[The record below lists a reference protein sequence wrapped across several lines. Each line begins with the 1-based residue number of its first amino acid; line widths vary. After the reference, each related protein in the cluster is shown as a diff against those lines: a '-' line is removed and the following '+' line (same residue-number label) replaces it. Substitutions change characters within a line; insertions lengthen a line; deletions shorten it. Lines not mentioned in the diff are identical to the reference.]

1 MIADMKPAWSFRNR
15 LILILHDAFLGKIV
29 PGTRRVSADWTSEK
43 LVLTVYLERRAL
55 PNDHDLMGEVTSDV
69 LAAFPEVND
78 ISYVI
83 SENYSDLV
91 FPQTDLV
98 HFQRYEAQ

>member
-1 MIADMKPAWSFRNR
+1 
-15 LILILHDAFLGKIV
+15 
-29 PGTRRVSADWTSEK
+29 
-43 LVLTVYLERRAL
+43 
-55 PNDHDLMGEVTSDV
+55 MGEVTSDV

-91 FPQTDLV
+91 FPETDLV